1 MHFGYNLTQFGNITL
16 LASMDFCIVK
26 FKQQNMQKTIFITGA
41 SAGLGKATAKLFQSK
56 GWNVIATMR
65 NLENETEL
73 TKIGNITVLQLDVT
87 DPGQIQQTVN
97 NVIEKHSIDVVLNNA
112 GYGLIGALEA
122 LTDEQII
129 RQLNTNLL
137 GVIRVTKAFTP
148 YFREKQN
155 GLFINVTSMFG
166 LIGYPTCSV
175 YAATKFALDGF
186 SESLA
191 YDLAHF
197 GVKVKAIAPG
207 GIQTDFAGRSMDG
220 GQHEA
225 YQKLVEKVSEGYSAE
240 RVSKFSTAEHIAHVI
255 YESATDNKNQLR
267 YFAGADAISL
277 YDERVKIGA
286 EAQYRKIQE
295 MFAY

>member
-1 MHFGYNLTQFGNITL
+1 
-16 LASMDFCIVK
+16 
-26 FKQQNMQKTIFITGA
+26 MQKTIFITGA

-65 NLENETEL
+65 KPENETEL
-73 TKIGNITVLQLDVT
+73 NKLENVTVLKLDVT
-87 DPGQIQQTVN
+87 DLTQIEETIKKAITN
-97 NVIEKHSIDVVLNNA
+97 HSIDVVVNNA

-122 LTDEQII
+122 LTDEQIN

-148 YFREKQN
+148 YFRERKN
-155 GLFINVTSMFG
+155 GMFINITSMFG

-175 YAATKFALDGF
+175 YAATKFAIDGF

-197 GVKVKAIAPG
+197 GVKVKTVAPG
-207 GIQTDFAGRSMDG
+207 GIQTDFTGRSMDG

-225 YQKLVEKVSEGYSAE
+225 YNQLVEKVSEGYSEE
-240 RVSKFSTAEHIAHVI
+240 RVSNFSTPESIAAVI
-255 YESATDNKNQLR
+255 FDAATDNKDQLR
-267 YFAGADAISL
+267 YIAGQDAVSL
-277 YDERVKIGA
+277 YTEREEIGA
-286 EAQYRKIQE
+286 EAQYQKIQK

>member
-1 MHFGYNLTQFGNITL
+1 
-16 LASMDFCIVK
+16 
-26 FKQQNMQKTIFITGA
+26 MQKTIFITGA

-65 NLENETEL
+65 NPENETEL
-73 TKIGNITVLQLDVT
+73 NKLENVTVLKLDVT
-87 DPGQIQQTVN
+87 DLTQIEETIKKAITN
-97 NVIEKHSIDVVLNNA
+97 HSIDVVVNNA

-122 LTDEQII
+122 LTDEQIN

-148 YFREKQN
+148 YFRERKN
-155 GLFINVTSMFG
+155 GMFINITSMFG

-175 YAATKFALDGF
+175 YAATKFAIDGF

-197 GVKVKAIAPG
+197 GVKVKTVAPG
-207 GIQTDFAGRSMDG
+207 GIQTDFTGRSMDG

-225 YQKLVEKVSEGYSAE
+225 YNQLVEKVSEGYSEE
-240 RVSKFSTAEHIAHVI
+240 RVSNFSTPESIAAVI
-255 YESATDNKNQLR
+255 FDAATDNKDQLR
-267 YFAGADAISL
+267 YIAGQDAVSL
-277 YDERVKIGA
+277 YTEREEIGA
-286 EAQYRKIQE
+286 EAQYQKIQK